1 MTDYKEKILNFFNT
15 IPDADIL
22 VFQIYTPEGY
32 PYKTYK
38 DYIYK
43 MNKFSIMKVSSVEI
57 VFNKESIL
65 SKNIGFDERFG
76 LGSFFKS
83 GEENIFLSD
92 CLKSGLNIYAV
103 NQKLVFHPFESSGK
117 IINDNFFYDRG
128 AVFFRIYGFLMA
140 NVLYIYF
147 SYKKSSKKR
156 YFLSNL
162 FLMYKGLFNYL
173 KVKK

>member
-1 MTDYKEKILNFFNT
+1 
-15 IPDADIL
+15 
-22 VFQIYTPEGY
+22 
-32 PYKTYK
+32 
-38 DYIYK
+38 

-140 NVLYIYF
+140 NLLYIYF